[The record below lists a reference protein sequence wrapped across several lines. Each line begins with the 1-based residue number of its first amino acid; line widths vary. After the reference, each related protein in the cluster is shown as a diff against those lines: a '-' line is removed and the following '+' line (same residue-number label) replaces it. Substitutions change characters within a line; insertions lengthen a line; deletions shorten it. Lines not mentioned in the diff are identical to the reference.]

1 MVVSNKGL
9 VMVGISKLYC
19 GTVEPSDVLRYGRHS
34 AALPSHML
42 QYSEDKKPV
51 VVWNITRRC
60 NLKCVHCY
68 SESENR
74 DYAGELTTDQSLHL
88 IDSLADFKV
97 PVVLFSGGE
106 PLIRKDV
113 FSLISHA
120 RSRGM
125 RVVVST
131 NGTLINNDIALK
143 LKDAGLSYVG
153 VSLDGL
159 QEKHDRFRGTAG
171 AFARSIEGI
180 RACMKAGVKVGL
192 RFTITRDN
200 VDDIEGIFAL
210 LESEGIPRICF
221 YHLVYTGRAVE
232 LAENDLSHDQ
242 TRRCVDLIIDA
253 TARLHS
259 KGHAT
264 EVLTVDNH
272 ADGVYLYQRM
282 VRENSPRAENV
293 FKLLTMNGGNNSGIG
308 IGCIS
313 WDGTVHPDQFWRHY
327 TLGNVKVRAFGDIWS
342 DKNEPLL
349 AQLRNRKLLLKG
361 KCSRCV
367 YKEICNG
374 NFRVRAEAV
383 HGSLWEEDP
392 ACFLSEDEISGK
404 M

>member
-1 MVVSNKGL
+1 
-9 VMVGISKLYC
+9 MVGISKLYC

-34 AALPSHML
+34 SSLPSHML

-60 NLKCVHCY
+60 NLKCIHCY

-74 DYAGELTTDQSLHL
+74 DYSGELNTDESLHL

-113 FSLISHA
+113 FTLISRA
-120 RSRGM
+120 RSKGM

-131 NGTLINNDIALK
+131 NGTLINNDTALR

-153 VSLDGL
+153 VNLDGRE
-159 QEKHDRFRGTAG
+159 EKHDRFRGSAG
-171 AFARSIEGI
+171 AFSRSIEGI

-192 RFTITRDN
+192 RFTITRSN
-200 VDDIEGIFAL
+200 VDDIEGIFSL
-210 LESEGIPRICF
+210 LEREGIPRICF

-232 LAENDLSHDQ
+232 IAQDDLSLDQ
-242 TRRCVDLIIDA
+242 TRRCVDLIIDS
-253 TARLHS
+253 TAKLHRN
-259 KGHAT
+259 GHAA

-272 ADGVYLYQRM
+272 
-282 VRENSPRAENV
+282 VREKSPRAENV
-293 FKLLTMNGGNNSGIG
+293 LQLLKMNGGNNSGIG

-313 WDGTVHPDQFWRHY
+313 WDGTVYPDQFWRHY
-327 TLGNVKVRAFGDIWS
+327 ALGNIRDRSFGEIWT

-349 AQLRNRKLLLKG
+349 IQLRNRKSLLKG

-367 YKEICNG
+367 YQNICNG

-383 HGSLWEEDP
+383 HKDLWQEDP
-392 ACFLSEDEISGK
+392 ACFLSDAEIAGNI
-404 M
+404 

>member
-1 MVVSNKGL
+1 
-9 VMVGISKLYC
+9 
-19 GTVEPSDVLRYGRHS
+19 
-34 AALPSHML
+34 ML

-74 DYAGELTTDQSLHL
+74 DYAGELDTDESLHL

-113 FSLISHA
+113 FSLISRA
-120 RSRGM
+120 RSKGM

-131 NGTLINNDIALK
+131 NGTLITNDVALR

-159 QEKHDRFRGTAG
+159 QEKHDRFRGTPG

-180 RACMKAGVKVGL
+180 RSCMKAGVKVGL

-200 VDDIEGIFAL
+200 VDDIEGVFSL

-221 YHLVYTGRAVE
+221 YHLVYTGRAAE
-232 LAENDLSHDQ
+232 LAENDLSLDL

-259 KGHAT
+259 KGLAT

-293 FKLLTMNGGNNSGIG
+293 LQLLKMNGGNNSGIG

-327 TLGNVKVRAFGDIWS
+327 TLGNIRERSFGDIWT

-349 AQLRNRKLLLKG
+349 VQLRNRKQLLKG

-383 HGSLWEEDP
+383 HGNLWEEDP
-392 ACFLSEDEISGK
+392 ACFLSEDEILGK
-404 M
+404 V

>member
-1 MVVSNKGL
+1 
-9 VMVGISKLYC
+9 MVGISKLYC

-34 AALPSHML
+34 ASLPSHLL

-60 NLKCVHCY
+60 NLKCIHCY

-74 DYAGELTTDQSLHL
+74 DYSGELNTDEGLRL

-113 FSLISHA
+113 FTLISRA
-120 RSRGM
+120 RLKGM
-125 RVVVST
+125 RAVVST
-131 NGTLINNDIALK
+131 NGTLITNDTALR
-143 LKDAGLSYVG
+143 LKDDGLSYVG

-159 QEKHDRFRGTAG
+159 QEKHDRFRGTDG
-171 AFARSIEGI
+171 AFARSIDGI

-200 VDDIEGIFAL
+200 VDDIGGIFSL
-210 LESEGIPRICF
+210 LEHEGIPRICF

-232 LAENDLSHDQ
+232 IAEHDLSHDE
-242 TRRCVDLIIDA
+242 TRRCVDLIIDS
-253 TARLHS
+253 TAALHR
-259 KGHAT
+259 KGHAA

-282 VRENSPRAENV
+282 VREKSPQAENV
-293 FKLLTMNGGNNSGIG
+293 LQLLSMNGGNNSGIG

-327 TLGNVKVRAFGDIWS
+327 TPGNIRDRSFGDIWTDTS
-342 DKNEPLL
+342 EPLL
-349 AQLRNRKLLLKG
+349 AQLRNRKSLLKG

-367 YKEICNG
+367 YQNICNG

-383 HGSLWEEDP
+383 HKDLWQEDP
-392 ACFLSEDEISGK
+392 ACFLSEAEIAGK
-404 M
+404 IS